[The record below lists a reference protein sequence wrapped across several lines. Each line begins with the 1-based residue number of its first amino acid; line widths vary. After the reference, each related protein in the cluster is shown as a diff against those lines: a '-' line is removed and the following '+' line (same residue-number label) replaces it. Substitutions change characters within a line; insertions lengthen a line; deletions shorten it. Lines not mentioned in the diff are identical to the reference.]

1 MKHYAIIV
9 AGGSGTRMGSDIPK
23 QFLLLQSKPILM
35 HTLEKFHNSNAELIL
50 VLHTDYHDYWK
61 NLCEEFSFKIPHLL
75 VNGGNNRFESVKSG
89 LKQIAQDSIIAVHD
103 AVRPLVKVES
113 IRNAFIV
120 ASEKGNAVLAVPSK
134 DSLRRVVDGKNNTV
148 VRSEYYLIQT
158 PQVFWYSTLIKSYDI
173 EFKEEFTD
181 DASVVE
187 SMGEKINLVEGDY
200 SNIKITTK
208 EDLMIAETLMKIQ
221 N

>member
-23 QFLLLQSKPILM
+23 QFLLLHSKPILM
-35 HTLEKFHNSNAELIL
+35 HTLEKFHASNAELIL
-50 VLHTDYHDYWK
+50 VLHADYHDYWK
-61 NLCEEFSFKIPHLL
+61 NLCVEFSFDVPHLL
-75 VNGGNNRFESVKSG
+75 VQGGINRFESVKNG
-89 LKQIAQDSIIAVHD
+89 LKHIVQDSIIAIHD
-103 AVRPLVKVES
+103 AVRPLVKIES
-113 IRNAFIV
+113 ILKAFEI
-120 ASEKGNAVLAVPSK
+120 AKERGNAVLAVPSK
-134 DSLRRVVDGKNNTV
+134 DSLRRVVDGTNSTV
-148 VRSEYYLIQT
+148 VRSEYFLIQT
-158 PQVFWYSTLIKSYDI
+158 PQVFQYSTLKKAYEV

-187 SMGEKINLVEGDY
+187 RMAEKINLVEGDY